1 MQCRQL
7 RQERVL
13 SAQQWRHREEWGSCC
28 WGWGEPHPAEV
39 LHPQGY
45 FLPEFAALVG
55 IGKDVEEGKN
65 SRQVT
70 QKAGRWVL
78 MADLISQLTQN
89 PQTSPVVQHAPCL
102 QQSLQESLGPR
113 HPTARHGTCPSP
125 RRQMSTCTPRAAI
138 FKAGGLKI
146 KGFTLVET
154 LPKSACFQLNCSK
167 TLGSK
172 RETFQTSAVLFL
184 QPSCFFCTSQRC
196 L

>member
-1 MQCRQL
+1 M
-7 RQERVL
+7 
-13 SAQQWRHREEWGSCC
+13 
-28 WGWGEPHPAEV
+28 

-45 FLPEFAALVG
+45 FLPELAALVG

-70 QKAGRWVL
+70 QKAGRRVL
-78 MADLISQLTQN
+78 MADLISQLTEY

-113 HPTARHGTCPSP
+113 HSTARHGTCPST

-138 FKAGGLKI
+138 FKSGGLKI
-146 KGFTLVET
+146 NGSLWWKPCPNQLASGSTAAKPSVPKGKLQSSE
-154 LPKSACFQLNCSK
+154 
-167 TLGSK
+167 
-172 RETFQTSAVLFL
+172 VLFL
-184 QPSCFFCTSQRC
+184 QPSCFLCTSQRY